1 MRRISDCSTAGKDP
15 PWPHRPSTHPD
26 WATAL
31 DDNPATSKRLR
42 SRPGPE
48 AFSERLERSRRDDSA
63 PRWIGG
69 RRRPSISM
77 QRIWSLAARRRKTA
91 AATLLHM
98 TDKASQEQRRLGQD
112 SERLLDS
119 LDELR
124 SLEQEKRRERIS
136 TDRFH
141 QLAEE
146 VTEVAS
152 DIFRDASR
160 EEIDGNRTD
169 RSDRT
174 IDETV

>member
-1 MRRISDCSTAGKDP
+1 
-15 PWPHRPSTHPD
+15 
-26 WATAL
+26 
-31 DDNPATSKRLR
+31 
-42 SRPGPE
+42 
-48 AFSERLERSRRDDSA
+48 
-63 PRWIGG
+63 
-69 RRRPSISM
+69 
-77 QRIWSLAARRRKTA
+77 
-91 AATLLHM
+91 M

-174 IDETV
+174 IDDTV

>member
-1 MRRISDCSTAGKDP
+1 
-15 PWPHRPSTHPD
+15 
-26 WATAL
+26 
-31 DDNPATSKRLR
+31 
-42 SRPGPE
+42 
-48 AFSERLERSRRDDSA
+48 
-63 PRWIGG
+63 
-69 RRRPSISM
+69 
-77 QRIWSLAARRRKTA
+77 
-91 AATLLHM
+91 M